1 VFADVVTLRSDRPEA
16 IRIQLDNE
24 SDTAGPGGCAVYK
37 VCKNKL
43 LMILV
48 TIQFCCKLCY

>member
-1 VFADVVTLRSDRPEA
+1 MCADVVTLRSDRPEA
-16 IRIQLDNE
+16 IKIQLDNE
-24 SDTAGPGGCAVYK
+24 SDTTGQCGCAVYK

-48 TIQFCCKLCY
+48 TIQFCYKFCY

>member
-1 VFADVVTLRSDRPEA
+1 MCADVVTLRSDRPEA
-16 IRIQLDNE
+16 IKIQLDNE
-24 SDTAGPGGCAVYK
+24 FDTAGPGGCAVYK

-48 TIQFCCKLCY
+48 TIQFCSKFCY

>member
-1 VFADVVTLRSDRPEA
+1 VCADVVTLRSDRPEA
-16 IRIQLDNE
+16 IKIQLDNE
-24 SDTAGPGGCAVYK
+24 FDTAGPGGCAVYK

-48 TIQFCCKLCY
+48 TIQFCCKFCY

>member
-1 VFADVVTLRSDRPEA
+1 MCADVVTLRSDRPEA
-16 IRIQLDNE
+16 IKIQLDNE
-24 SDTAGPGGCAVYK
+24 SDTAGLGGCAVYK

-48 TIQFCCKLCY
+48 TIQFCCKFCY

>member
-1 VFADVVTLRSDRPEA
+1 MCADVVTLRSDRPEA
-16 IRIQLDNE
+16 IKIQLDDV

-43 LMILV
+43 LMISV
-48 TIQFCCKLCY
+48 TIQFCCKFSY

>member
-16 IRIQLDNE
+16 IKIQLDNE
-24 SDTAGPGGCAVYK
+24 SDTAGLGGCAVYK